1 MTKKKSKRVNVRSA
15 ANGQQAEKWQRF
27 FDSGAAESLVMLAAF
42 IILSSFILVFD
53 GPETLQGFWK
63 GDGTLYRSLL
73 LITALML
80 ILSVALGLYVWAFQ
94 PRIVKN
100 HLRGGVLLA
109 TMLFMIITIRAGV
122 VNHWSP
128 YLIVVPV
135 MLMAIMM
142 TIAYSQRFA
151 LGCAGFLLLVGVL
164 ALYENPKLSKHAIGV
179 LLSTGTAMGFAVLR
193 LREIRTRSK
202 LIEVC
207 SLAALVIFTMVW
219 LVGLWLRFD
228 TMEILKNSFAAAAG
242 SVAVGFI
249 VQGFLPFIERLFR
262 TATSLT
268 LLDWSEATKPL
279 LKRLAVEAP
288 GTFNHSLQIGML
300 AEAAAE
306 SISASGLLCR
316 VGSYYHDVGKLN
328 KPRYFVENQAERINQ
343 HKELSPTMS
352 RMIIVGHVRDG
363 LELAREY
370 KLPRILHQFI
380 EAHHGTTLVEYFYHE
395 ATKKSEGETG
405 QIVSE
410 NEFRYPG
417 PKPTSKEAAIVM
429 LTDAVESATRTVQD
443 PTPNRIENVVYNV
456 GMRRLQDGQFDNC
469 DLTMRQLRL
478 IENSLVKS
486 LCAMYHSRIAY
497 PKSQKDDKLQT
508 QAV

>member
-1 MTKKKSKRVNVRSA
+1 M
-15 ANGQQAEKWQRF
+15 
-27 FDSGAAESLVMLAAF
+27 LVVF
-42 IILSSFILVFD
+42 VILSSFILVFN
-53 GPETLQGFWK
+53 GRETLQSLWK
-63 GDGTLYRSLL
+63 GDGALYRSLV
-73 LITALML
+73 LIMALML
-80 ILSVALGLYVWAFQ
+80 VLSIALGLYVWAFQ
-94 PRIVKN
+94 SRIVRN
-100 HLRGGVLLA
+100 HLRGGVLLV
-109 TMLFMIITIRAGV
+109 TMLIMIIPIRAGV

-135 MLMAIMM
+135 MLVAIMM

-151 LGCAGFLLLVGVL
+151 LGSGSFLLLVGVL
-164 ALYENPKLSKHAIGV
+164 AMFENQAMAEHGIGV
-179 LLSTGTAMGFAVLR
+179 LLATGTAMGFAVLR
-193 LREIRTRSK
+193 LKEIRTRSK

-207 SLAALVIFTMVW
+207 GLAALVVFSMVW
-219 LVGLWLRFD
+219 LVGVWLRFD
-228 TMEILKNSFAAAAG
+228 RSETLRNSFAAAG
-242 SVAVGFI
+242 GTVAVGFI

-306 SISASGLLCR
+306 TIGASGLLCR

-328 KPRYFVENQAERINQ
+328 KSRYFVENQAERINQ

-352 RMIIVGHVRDG
+352 RMIIIGHVKDG

-380 EAHHGTTLVEYFYHE
+380 ATHHGTTLVEYFYHE
-395 ATKKSEGETG
+395 ATKREGEESRAVTE
-405 QIVSE
+405 S
-410 NEFRYPG
+410 EFRYPG
-417 PKPTSKEAAIVM
+417 PKPSSKEAAIVM
-429 LTDAVESATRTVQD
+429 LTDAVESATRSVQD
-443 PTPNRIENVVYNV
+443 PTPNRIENVVHNV
-456 GMRRLQDGQFDNC
+456 GMRRLQDGQFDDC
-469 DLTMRQLRL
+469 DLTMRELQL

-497 PKSQKDDKLQT
+497 PKSQIEEKF
-508 QAV
+508 QAETV